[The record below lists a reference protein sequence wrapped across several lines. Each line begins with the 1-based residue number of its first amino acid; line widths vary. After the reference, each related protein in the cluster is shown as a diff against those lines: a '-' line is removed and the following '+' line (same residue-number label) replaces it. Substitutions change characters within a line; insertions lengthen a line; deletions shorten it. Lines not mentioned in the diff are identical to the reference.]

1 MTFGSRISTDPG
13 ICHCQVCITG
23 TRIPVHRIVRM
34 MSNGD
39 TVEGLLADYPSLTQ
53 ADIMACPDYAAGLA
67 EEQVTPLSSAN
78 SYRICF

>member
-1 MTFGSRISTDPG
+1 
-13 ICHCQVCITG
+13 
-23 TRIPVHRIVRM
+23 M